1 MDGKYIDFLNKIQN
15 GLEKLSKDD
24 LNEIP
29 DDVREQLKFVED
41 SLEENTSEEQTE
53 SDSSS

>member
-1 MDGKYIDFLNKIQN
+1 MDGRYIDFLKKIQN

-29 DDVREQLKFVED
+29 DDVREQLKFVEE
-41 SLEENTSEEQTE
+41 SLEENKSEEQTE